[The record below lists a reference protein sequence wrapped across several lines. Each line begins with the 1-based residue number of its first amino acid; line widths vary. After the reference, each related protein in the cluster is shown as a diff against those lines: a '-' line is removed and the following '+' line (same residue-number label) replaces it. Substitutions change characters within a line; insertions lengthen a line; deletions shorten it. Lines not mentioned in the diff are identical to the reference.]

1 MKKTF
6 TTLAIAG
13 FALPFAIAC
22 ASDGSSGTS
31 TTAANGT
38 TSRAPGASAPAAGS
52 TTTAST
58 GAPSGT
64 TASTG
69 AAGGTTAS
77 APSAPAAGSNT
88 ATRAPSGAPSIPS
101 LVTVDLRNVL
111 NNLAVKL
118 NIDRANVPVTA
129 QLPIQLAANVCGVS
143 VNVLSVSTGGQANCT
158 AKTAPQELTQA
169 VQQQMAAGGSVGGG
183 AQSNTTGAPGAAT
196 GGAAN
201 TSATSSGQAAPATT
215 TTPPRT

>member
-1 MKKTF
+1 MKKTLA
-6 TTLAIAG
+6 TLAIASLT
-13 FALPFAIAC
+13 LPFAIAC

-38 TSRAPGASAPAAGS
+38 TSRAPAASGS
-52 TTTAST
+52 TAGGGAAASPATSAGTST
-58 GAPSGT
+58 GAT
-64 TASTG
+64 
-69 AAGGTTAS
+69 S
-77 APSAPAAGSNT
+77 APSASTAGSNT

-101 LVTVDLRNVL
+101 LVNVDLRNVL

-183 AQSNTTGAPGAAT
+183 AQSNTTGAAGAAT

-201 TSATSSGQAAPATT
+201 TSATSSGQGAPATT
-215 TTPPRT
+215 TTPPK

>member
-1 MKKTF
+1 VRQ
-6 TTLAIAG
+6 A
-13 FALPFAIAC
+13 PRR
-22 ASDGSSGTS
+22 
-31 TTAANGT
+31 AA
-38 TSRAPGASAPAAGS
+38 RPRP
-52 TTTAST
+52 
-58 GAPSGT
+58 PP
-64 TASTG
+64 ASTG
-69 AAGGTTAS
+69 AAGGTSAS
-77 APSAPAAGSNT
+77 TPSAAGAGSNT

-101 LVTVDLRNVL
+101 LVNVDLRNVL

-143 VNVLSVSTGGQANCT
+143 VNVLSVSTGGQANCV

-201 TSATSSGQAAPATT
+201 TSATSSGQVRRSDRAGRSRARPADPAQVRVRHPVAATGKCALLLC
-215 TTPPRT
+215 